1 MLEPAGYGV
10 AVSFG
15 PDTRNFKQI
24 AQTLLH
30 EEAARR
36 VNDEPEMESF
46 VQQCLIDPAYRER
59 LGKRAAQ
66 TVDQHRGAVVRTCDA
81 VKNCKAARLKKTG

>member
-1 MLEPAGYGV
+1 MLEPAGYGA

-15 PDTRNFKQI
+15 PNTRNFKQI

-30 EEAARR
+30 EEAAHR
-36 VNDEPEMESF
+36 VNDEPELESF
-46 VQQCLIDPAYRER
+46 VRQCLIDPAYRER

-66 TVDQHRGAVVRTCDA
+66 TVDQHRGAVVSTCDA
-81 VKNCKAARLKKTG
+81 VKNFRPDRPKKTG